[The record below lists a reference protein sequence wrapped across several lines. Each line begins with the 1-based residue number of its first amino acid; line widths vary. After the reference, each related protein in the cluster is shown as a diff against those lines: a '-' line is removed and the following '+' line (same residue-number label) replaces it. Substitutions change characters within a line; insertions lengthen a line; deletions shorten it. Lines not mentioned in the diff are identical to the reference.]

1 MSVRIG
7 LDLSAVPARPAGAG
21 RYCVELARQLDAN
34 PEVDLTAITRRNDQ
48 ERWRQLISSSTLL
61 SVVPDSRPMRLA
73 YEQLRLGSRVDRL
86 HLDVY
91 HGPHYS
97 LPARLRA
104 PMVATIHDLTFFDH
118 PEVHERS
125 KVLYFKGA
133 IKHAAHHAAGV
144 ICDSERTARRLDEL
158 FNVRGDVTVAE
169 LGIDHDRFQPREDH
183 QHDAEILAPLGV
195 ALDRPFVACVGTLEP
210 RKGLTTLLD
219 AFEALARK
227 HETLEL
233 VMAGQRGWNLSEF
246 DARLQQSPA
255 RSRIRI
261 LGYVDDAVVPALYRQ
276 ACVVAYPSID
286 EGFGLP
292 VVEALACGAIVV
304 TTQDSVMADLAGDA
318 AIYVA
323 PLDAGDL
330 SHAIEGVMSLEGAAR
345 AQISDRAHHHAQRY
359 TWARCADATLEAYAK
374 AMAAKGE
381 GSARH

>member
-1 MSVRIG
+1 MSIRVG
-7 LDLSAVPARPAGAG
+7 LDLSAVPFRPAGAG
-21 RYCVELARQLDAN
+21 RYCVELAKQLDAHS
-34 PEVDLTAITRRNDQ
+34 EVDLTAITRRSDQ
-48 ERWRQLISSSTLL
+48 ERWLHLISSSTLM

-73 YEQLRLGSRVDRL
+73 YEQLRLGNRVDRL
-86 HLDVY
+86 GLDVY

-97 LPARLRA
+97 LPARLNA
-104 PMVATIHDLTFFDH
+104 PMVATVHDLTFFDH

-144 ICDSERTARRLDEL
+144 ICDSQRTAQRLGEL

-169 LGIDHDRFQPREDH
+169 LGIDHDRFRPMEDH
-183 QHDAEILAPLGV
+183 QHDAGILAPLGV
-195 ALDRPFVACVGTLEP
+195 TLDHPFIACVGTLEP

-219 AFEALARK
+219 AFEALADQ
-227 HETLEL
+227 HDTLEL

-246 DARLQQSPA
+246 DARIQKSRA
-255 RSRIRI
+255 RGRVRM
-261 LGYVDDAVVPALYRQ
+261 LGYVDDVVVPALYRQ
-276 ACVVAYPSID
+276 ASVVAYPSID

-318 AIYVA
+318 AMYVA
-323 PLDAGDL
+323 PLNAGDL
-330 SHAIEGVMSLEGAAR
+330 SRAIEGVMSLEDNTR
-345 AQISDRAHHHAQRY
+345 AQLSDRAHRQAQRY
-359 TWARCADATLEAYAK
+359 TWGHCADATLEAYAK